1 MPVLLRFLFFPYSL
15 LVGIS
20 FPVFS
25 LIPSAEFTIN
35 EKQVSHSEW
44 WTSGAGPLST
54 IIGILLLISAIGFF
68 LKKRFARITF
78 LAPWLILLIV
88 ALVQGYEKLTIVG
101 VFLLGIWMS
110 LLIWYFFFKKSV
122 QDYFEKSGGPDWNIR
137 FRLQSLF
144 PEIINPRPS
153 EGAFLL
159 SVEYGR
165 FGYVSFLEQS
175 RQGGEQWY
183 KELFYSLSVLRWW
196 PR

>member
-1 MPVLLRFLFFPYSL
+1 MNDFLLAVYFRFKEMPFLLRFFFFPYSL
-15 LVGIS
+15 LVGIAA
-20 FPVFS
+20 PVLS
-25 LIPSAEFTIN
+25 LIPSVEVTIN

-122 QDYFEKSGGPDWNIR
+122 QDYFEKSGGPD
-137 FRLQSLF
+137 
-144 PEIINPRPS
+144 
-153 EGAFLL
+153 
-159 SVEYGR
+159 
-165 FGYVSFLEQS
+165 
-175 RQGGEQWY
+175 
-183 KELFYSLSVLRWW
+183 
-196 PR
+196 